1 MTVLEK
7 KATHKGVPD
16 LQLLDFYTAAE
27 RARAFGMKVVF
38 MGEDSSH
45 PNLKPGVV
53 VEQNPL
59 PGTLLDDN
67 IVDANGNKKIP
78 EIHVI
83 LSRR

>member
-1 MTVLEK
+1 
-7 KATHKGVPD
+7 
-16 LQLLDFYTAAE
+16 
-27 RARAFGMKVVF
+27 MKVVF

-59 PGTLLDDN
+59 PGTLLDDD
-67 IVDANGNKKIP
+67 IKDANGKKKVP